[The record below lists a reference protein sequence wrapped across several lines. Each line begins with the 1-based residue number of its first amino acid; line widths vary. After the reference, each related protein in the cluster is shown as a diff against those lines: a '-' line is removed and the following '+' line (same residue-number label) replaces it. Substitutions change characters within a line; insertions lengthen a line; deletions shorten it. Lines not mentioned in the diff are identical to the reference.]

1 MFIGLGTV
9 TNVVTVVVGSLVGLL
24 LGHRIPDRTRE
35 TVTAVLGIVTLLI
48 GGLSAAAVTSAELL
62 AATGQGAPLLIVLAA
77 MLVGAI
83 AGAGWR
89 LEDRLEAAGEWVRRR
104 FTREGDSSTFVD
116 GFVTATLLFC
126 VGPLAILGSLTDG
139 LGKGAD
145 QLLVK
150 SVMDGFAA
158 MAFAST
164 LGIGV
169 MFAAVPVFLYQGSLT
184 VVGAVAGSFLPAAHI
199 DALTATG
206 GLILIGLGIRL
217 LKLKPVPVGDLLPAL
232 VVAPLLVQ
240 LVVMVR

>member
-9 TNVVTVVVGSLVGLL
+9 VNVVTVVVGSLVGLL

-35 TVTAVLGIVTLLI
+35 TVTSVLGLVTLLI
-48 GGLSAAAVTSAELL
+48 GGLSAVSVTSTAL
-62 AATGQGAPLLIVLAA
+62 AGATGPGAPMLIVLGSL
-77 MLVGAI
+77 LVGAI
-83 AGAGWR
+83 AGTGWR
-89 LEDRLEAAGEWVRRR
+89 LEDRLEAGGEWIRRR
-104 FTREGDSSTFVD
+104 FTKEGDASTFVD

-126 VGPLAILGSLTDG
+126 VGPLAILGSLSDG

-169 MFAAVPVFLYQGSLT
+169 MFAAGAVLLYQGALT
-184 VVGAVAGSFLPAAHI
+184 LVGVLAGSFLPTAHI

-206 GLILIGLGIRL
+206 GLILVALGIRL
-217 LKLKPVPVGDLLPAL
+217 LKLKPIPVGDLLPAL
-232 VVAPLLVQ
+232 VLAPLLVQ
-240 LVVMVR
+240 LVATIR